1 MLLGMGAAGIGGAAT
16 RGTTAMRLRLR
27 AIMVSGDL
35 LLGRMFFTLGEIGN
49 SACGA

>member
-1 MLLGMGAAGIGGAAT
+1 MGAAGIGGAAPINMV
-16 RGTTAMRLRLR
+16 AKRLSMR